1 MKISMADITNK
12 SIMHR
17 EAVAFG
23 KISLK
28 EETIKKIKNK
38 QIKKGDPIQISV
50 IAGINAAKM
59 TSQLMPLCH
68 NIGIEEINITPT
80 VKKTHIE
87 LLARVKSSEKTG
99 LEMEALTA
107 VTTALLNIWDITKQY
122 EKNKDGQYPTTA
134 ITEIKILKKMKK
146 KIE

>member
-1 MKISMADITNK
+1 MADITNK

-38 QIKKGDPIQISV
+38 QIKKGDPIQIAV
-50 IAGINAAKM
+50 IAGINAATM

-99 LEMEALTA
+99 L
-107 VTTALLNIWDITKQY
+107 
-122 EKNKDGQYPTTA
+122 
-134 ITEIKILKKMKK
+134 
-146 KIE
+146 

>member
-1 MKISMADITNK
+1 
-12 SIMHR
+12 
-17 EAVAFG
+17 
-23 KISLK
+23 
-28 EETIKKIKNK
+28 
-38 QIKKGDPIQISV
+38 
-50 IAGINAAKM
+50 
-59 TSQLMPLCH
+59 MPLCH

-80 VKKTHIE
+80 IKKTHIE